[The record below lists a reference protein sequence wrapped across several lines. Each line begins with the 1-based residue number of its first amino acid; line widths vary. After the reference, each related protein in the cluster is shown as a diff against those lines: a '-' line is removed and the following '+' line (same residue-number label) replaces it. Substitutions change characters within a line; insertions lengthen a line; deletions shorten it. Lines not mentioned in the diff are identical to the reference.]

1 MCVVGGGGWFMKSM
15 ECCDL
20 LSICFPNV
28 SKDAYRLFGLLD
40 ILILRCLS
48 STINSVDNLHEF
60 QCEITPYKNKL
71 RKNWKTLLIHFEKV
85 FVIYYSKR
93 WFICIIYAGEKNI
106 CGCLSPVEVYASWLN
121 FVLRNNTLRSGFTVQ
136 NTTHLLIGR
145 SRISNEWQFF

>member
-1 MCVVGGGGWFMKSM
+1 MVGGGGWFMKSM

-48 STINSVDNLHEF
+48 STVNNSVDNLHEF

-93 WFICIIYAGEKNI
+93 WFICIICRREKHMRLFESGGSLRKSDNELWN
-106 CGCLSPVEVYASWLN
+106 CWNLSIPADS
-121 FVLRNNTLRSGFTVQ
+121 TLY
-136 NTTHLLIGR
+136 
-145 SRISNEWQFF
+145 